1 MCALITGAITGPGIA
16 NFIDPL
22 QWVGGDAARLKTV
35 TLHFARLVLSIQV
48 MLAGVQLPAKFAKR
62 SRRSLG
68 AILGPGMVGM
78 WITSSFLVWAICVL
92 PGGGRMP
99 FLHALA
105 VGACLAPTDPV
116 LAVTVVR
123 GRFADLHIPPR
134 LSQLISAESGAND
147 GLGYPFLFLAL
158 YLIKYVG
165 GTGQF
170 AGSDGGG
177 AGKAMEMFFG
187 ENIGFVILLSVAW
200 GLVAGYLARKALQ
213 YGHMLGCVDRESLFA
228 FSIIF
233 AVGAYS

>member
-1 MCALITGAITGPGIA
+1 
-16 NFIDPL
+16 
-22 QWVGGDAARLKTV
+22 
-35 TLHFARLVLSIQV
+35 

-62 SRRSLG
+62 SRRFLG

-78 WITSSFLVWAICVL
+78 WVTSSFLVWAICVL

-105 VGACLAPTDPV
+105 VGACVAPTDPV
-116 LAVTVVR
+116 LAVTVIK

-165 GTGQF
+165 GNGEF
-170 AGSDGGG
+170 VGADGGG
-177 AGKAMEMFFG
+177 AGAAMEMFFG
-187 ENIGFVILLSVAW
+187 ENFGFVLCLSIAW
-200 GLVAGYLARKALQ
+200 GTLTGYAARKALQ
-213 YGHMLGCVDRESLFA
+213 YAHMLGCVDRESLFA
-228 FSIIF
+228 FSILLS
-233 AVGAYS
+233 VCGYSLKSPKPGLGPLC